1 VDRQP
6 FQLNS
11 QPKEID
17 AVIKAIIAQK
27 PTAKKHATKA
37 LAAKTSATENL

>member
-6 FQLNS
+6 FQFNS

-17 AVIKAIIAQK
+17 TMTKLIIAQK

-37 LAAKTSATENL
+37 PKAKTLATENL